1 MRYTQNL
8 PERSLTLANAQTHKH
23 SPQGY
28 ISLKASINCFSVMLT
43 PDPQINRDQNDDE
56 GKERVKAAYSNCFSQ
71 SEQLKHDGVR
81 AKKS

>member
-1 MRYTQNL
+1 
-8 PERSLTLANAQTHKH
+8 
-23 SPQGY
+23 
-28 ISLKASINCFSVMLT
+28 MLT

-71 SEQLKHDGVR
+71 SEQLKHDGVT